1 MNQRMGRIVAIAWA
15 KNGQVGGIAS
25 LAKSP
30 VYSFEYTGLS
40 RLNLVIDFST

>member
-1 MNQRMGRIVAIAWA
+1 MNQRMGWTVAIAWA

-30 VYSFEYTGLS
+30 VYPIEYTGLS
-40 RLNLVIDFST
+40 